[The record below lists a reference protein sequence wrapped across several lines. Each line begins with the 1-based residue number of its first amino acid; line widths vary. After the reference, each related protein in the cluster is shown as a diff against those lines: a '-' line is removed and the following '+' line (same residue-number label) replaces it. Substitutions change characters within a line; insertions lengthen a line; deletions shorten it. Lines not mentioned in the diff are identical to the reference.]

1 MNIRKQLE
9 KLSEKDYQK
18 FSAALLPN
26 INNVL
31 GVRLPVLR
39 KLSKEIFK
47 DKVCEKFLKTTKFK
61 YMEEYMLKGMVI
73 CLLNRPIEEI
83 LSYVKDFVPLID
95 NWSVCDSFCCGLKV
109 TNDNLDVVF
118 DFLQSYF
125 YSQSEYEIRFAYV
138 MLLNY
143 YLNDEYIDRV
153 LNLVDE
159 FKDERYY
166 SRMAVAWLISMCYV
180 KYPNK
185 TEMYLKK
192 SKLDNWT
199 FNKSIQKICESL
211 KVDKKIKE
219 KIKLMKK

>member
-1 MNIRKQLE
+1 MNIRKELE
-9 KLSEKDYQK
+9 ALSEDKYK
-18 FSAALLPN
+18 EFSSSLIPN
-26 INNVL
+26 VDNVL
-31 GVRLPVLR
+31 GVRTPNLR
-39 KLSKEIFK
+39 KLSKEILKNK
-47 DKVCEKFLKTTKFK
+47 DFEKFLKTNQFK
-61 YMEEYMLKGMVI
+61 YMEEYMLKGMLI
-73 CLLNRPIEEI
+73 GLLKRPIDDV
-83 LSYVKDFVPLID
+83 LFYAKDFIPSID
-95 NWSVCDSFCCGLKV
+95 NWSVCDSFCCGLKI
-109 TNDNLDVVF
+109 TNDHLDTVF
-118 DFLQSYF
+118 DFLQPYF
-125 YSQSEYEIRFAYV
+125 YSKNEYEIRFSYV